1 MTYLTIIKKILGRIF
16 GGTWKF
22 IKDNIV
28 PILFV
33 AGACF
38 AWHLYSVN
46 TELKSQIEDVNKLYK
61 EQLETNKK
69 LIAWDKEKTEILD
82 EHRET
87 NDKLS
92 EQEQVIVERIDSLT
106 RKAEAEIA
114 AAEKNS
120 SNSAEQV
127 TKIKETHSTNVIST
141 TWEHYC
147 RNNKNAKGC

>member
-1 MTYLTIIKKILGRIF
+1 MAYLIIIKKILGRIF

-28 PILFV
+28 HILFV
-33 AGACF
+33 AGASC
-38 AWHLYSVN
+38 AWHLDSVN
-46 TELKSQIEDVNKLYK
+46 TELKGQLEDVNKLYK

-82 EHRET
+82 DHGET

-141 TWEHYC
+141 AWEHYC